1 MPKPTK
7 RKQVE
12 DFILAYEALHK
23 RLPSRKEIGE
33 NIPIFNSVIDT
44 ILGNIKKDRE
54 GKKITNPIKFTK
66 AQERHVQAIAN
77 IIATEKANQLREAS
91 FPRWKQE
98 AESVRKMQQ
107 SLEKVIDGYKPVFT
121 ETEFSNIMRCLHP
134 DSRGSTT
141 DDLLKI
147 AFQTFMARKERLLT
161 PKKVAA

>member
-23 RLPSRKEIGE
+23 SLPSREQIAKELDVSHATIE
-33 NIPIFNSVIDT
+33 VVLIP
-44 ILGNIKKDRE
+44 LKEMREKK
-54 GKKITNPIKFTK
+54 KSNPIKFTK
-66 AQERHVQAIAN
+66 AQERHIQAIAN
-77 IIATEKANQLREAS
+77 IIATQKANQLREAA

-107 SLEKVIDGYKPVFT
+107 SLEKVIDGYKPIFT
-121 ETEFSNIMRCLHP
+121 DTEFSNIMRCLHP

>member
-23 RLPSRKEIGE
+23 SLPSREQIAKELDVSHATIE
-33 NIPIFNSVIDT
+33 VVLIP
-44 ILGNIKKDRE
+44 LKEMREKK
-54 GKKITNPIKFTK
+54 KSNPIKFTK
-66 AQERHVQAIAN
+66 AQQKQVEAAIA
-77 IIATEKANQLREAS
+77 IRLKVEVDKIREAA

-98 AESVRKMQQ
+98 VESARKMQH
-107 SLEKVIDGYKPVFT
+107 SLDKVIDGYKPVFT
-121 ETEFSNIMRCLHP
+121 DTEFSNIMRCLHP
-134 DSRGSTT
+134 DSRSSVT
-141 DDLLKI
+141 DELLKI